1 MSDPTRASAPAER
14 RKVLVTGEECLL
26 SQRVDGPWHS
36 WRFDGDD
43 PYVIC
48 HYCDECRDANTGVL
62 IRKGRTE

>member
-1 MSDPTRASAPAER
+1 MSDERATCT
-14 RKVLVTGEECLL
+14 K

-48 HYCDECRDANTGVL
+48 HYCGEMQDALTGRV
-62 IRKGRTE
+62 IRSGTP